1 MEIHARMYEEINILM
16 GAFEAQRPIKLGPP
30 RATKKYQNHPRVVF
44 YLLLDRLIEE
54 HPLKGQTN

>member
-1 MEIHARMYEEINILM
+1 MYEEINILM